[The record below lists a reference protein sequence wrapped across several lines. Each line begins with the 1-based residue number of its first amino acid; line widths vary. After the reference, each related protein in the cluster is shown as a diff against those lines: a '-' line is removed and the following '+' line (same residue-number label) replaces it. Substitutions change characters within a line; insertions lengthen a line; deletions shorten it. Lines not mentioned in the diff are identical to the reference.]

1 MRNLV
6 FTAERNRGM
15 PVIRISQHTW
25 ERLKTYA
32 TPLEHTA
39 NDVVNIALDAL
50 EVAQRKGLHIASK
63 STATPL
69 PKRKSDRPKR
79 GERVSLKELRGP
91 LMDTLYR
98 LGGKAYSREI
108 RMTIERLVAPML
120 GKADYELVSNAQP
133 RWWNAICS
141 VRNDLIRQG
150 LFRNDSERGIWEL
163 SKRGFEFMRAHADDG
178 AARRPAGQRAQKK
191 QSQTRRAYSSFRRPD
206 P

>member
-1 MRNLV
+1 
-6 FTAERNRGM
+6 M

-39 NDVVNIALDAL
+39 NDVVNVALDAL
-50 EVAQRKGLHIASK
+50 EVAQRRGLHVASQ

-69 PKRKSDRPKR
+69 PRRKSDRSKLGKR
-79 GERVSLKELRGP
+79 LSQKKFRAP
-91 LMDTLYR
+91 LLDTLRR

-108 RMTIERLVAPML
+108 RKTIEQLVAPML
-120 GKADYELVSNAQP
+120 GAADYELVSNSQP

-141 VRNDLIRQG
+141 VRNDLIREG

-163 SKRGFEFMRAHADDG
+163 SKRGFEFMRAQADNG
-178 AARRPAGQRAQKK
+178 PVRRPAGQGRFQKK
-191 QSQTRRAYSSFRRPD
+191 QSRTRRG
-206 P
+206 